1 MRLTEAQ
8 VERFQA
14 DGFLVLPGLFS
25 ATEAARLRAEL
36 PALWAERCPENWR
49 EKDSDE
55 VRTAFAVHRRSK
67 LFDLLA
73 RHPRLIEPAGQLTGT
88 KVYLQQ
94 VKINAK
100 AAFTGEVWQ
109 WHQDFA
115 THHSEDGVPAPAALN
130 LHVFLD
136 DVSEVNGPL
145 MFIRGSH
152 RHGLLGAGHDT
163 TTTSYP
169 LWTLDPATLARLVG
183 DGGIVTATGEAG
195 TGLIF
200 GDLMVH
206 GSNQNMSPWPRRI
219 FSAIANPVENA
230 QVRFKR
236 PEYIHARDFAPVE
249 CPPDDCLLTG

>member
-1 MRLTEAQ
+1 MWLTEAQ
-8 VERFQA
+8 VERFHA
-14 DGFLVLPGLFS
+14 DGFLVLPRLFS
-25 ATEAARLRAEL
+25 AAEAALLRAQL
-36 PALWAERCPENWR
+36 PALWAERRPENWR

-55 VRTAFAVHRRSK
+55 VRTAFAVHRRNPVFAR
-67 LFDLLA
+67 LT
-73 RHPRLIEPAGQLTGT
+73 RHPRLIEPAMQLTGS

-115 THHSEDGVPAPAALN
+115 THHPEDGVPEPTALN

-136 DVSEVNGPL
+136 DVSEFNGPL

-152 RHGLLGAGHDT
+152 RHGLLGAAHDVA
-163 TTTSYP
+163 TTSYP
-169 LWTLDPATLARLVG
+169 LWTLDQPTLARLVG
-183 DGGIVTATGEAG
+183 DGGIVSATGPAG

-219 FSAIANPVENA
+219 FSAIANPVQNA
-230 QVRFKR
+230 QVTFKR
-236 PEYIHARDFAPVE
+236 PDYIHERDFTPVE
-249 CPPDDCLLTG
+249 CVPDDCLLTG